1 MARRK
6 PMPADELM
14 RELES
19 DPSWVAKRDER
30 ERKQAERRKVLDAD
44 QKQLVDEIC
53 AAGYQ
58 VQSVWDLVNNTPHQ
72 FLERNFVGEYPD
84 AYPILIKHLK
94 LDHLPGIREGV
105 IRALTVPDG
114 GDDVAWAL
122 LGEFESEKNADMK
135 WVISNALRTVMN
147 RKARMQYPAVDEY
160 YSNYARQPD
169 TKDA

>member
-1 MARRK
+1 MR
-6 PMPADELM
+6 ADELM

-94 LDHLPGIREGV
+94 PVSYTHLTLPTI
-105 IRALTVPDG
+105 
-114 GDDVAWAL
+114 L
-122 LGEFESEKNADMK
+122 L
-135 WVISNALRTVMN
+135 V
-147 RKARMQYPAVDEY
+147 
-160 YSNYARQPD
+160 
-169 TKDA
+169 